1 VFEFL
6 TTSKELE
13 RVILTK
19 PTEDEIYKVARA
31 QGMFRMK
38 EDAIIKL
45 LEGTIPFE
53 EVNTLGGD
61 ILDDEEPAKEKEV
74 VAA

>member
-13 RVILTK
+13 SVILNK
-19 PTEDEIYKVARA
+19 PIDEEIYKVARA

-38 EDAIIKL
+38 EDAIIKML
-45 LEGTIPFE
+45 RGDIPFE

-61 ILDDEEPAKEKEV
+61 LLDEEESGATTS
-74 VAA
+74 A